1 MQGVIKR
8 LRQELIM
15 KGPSKKEKQRQMY
28 DSEDDD
34 SYGTELDEEEK
45 AALNMLSPEQRK
57 MFIELEKA
65 GANPRYLKKKLK
77 QVLQT
82 KA

>member
-1 MQGVIKR
+1 
-8 LRQELIM
+8 
-15 KGPSKKEKQRQMY
+15 MY

-77 QVLQT
+77 
-82 KA
+82 